1 MFTREAANALV
12 TSNKTLTPLDP
23 YDVTVIQYKTAIYK
37 CQEIL
42 RRLETLEKNLRN
54 GTKDNVIPLLNY
66 TVLLTEDPTFNVHPM
81 LRRRLD
87 LLSDLKL
94 CKTTEVNPPPVTD
107 PVDPTLELGGIV
119 DTKEYG
125 RYKQNIYDLE
135 FQWKLFSC
143 LRRLSQNTHTIYSKK
158 LRQLQLEKNSTI
170 KRPYEVSEFKN
181 KNLLYPQFSINSVE
195 DLLRPREMDLVLDLA
210 VLINDRERDTT
221 DRAFIKLQYQ
231 VMNKLVS
238 HVNKRVYGPMKTLYI
253 QLRKYSDAR
262 AANVGGRTNLKD
274 YMSHPDFP
282 LHRIYSSL
290 WRIYTVLSVILVF
303 ARQFFTLNREFFTKD
318 KTKLS
323 SRNIYVYE
331 GLLQRLEKI
340 CSPSG
345 NDILLGLA
353 SHLKIYATKVTSY
366 KLNNDS
372 SNTDTIT
379 DLFNVDVSRFLKTLK
394 VNLNLL
400 TEWLDAWKYLIENY
414 DLRSKFD
421 DMTEEQLLKALD
433 EKRSVDKLSYIE
445 NSNGKLK
452 VPDVASYTSP
462 PISSLSRMSSTA
474 SSSADVSPVLAALVL
489 NDNEILPL
497 DPNMKK
503 AQPGKLHSTQHGS
516 GSPGFQLMYPTPNTY
531 VSGNRRLSLDASAK
545 RSLNRIPSPY
555 GKGGSPLHTP
565 ENLSSSNSPR
575 ISRRTSLI
583 GRPGTNNSFLTPVN
597 SSTGTSPVSL
607 YKSAAAKAMPG
618 RPRSQSLQAPVT
630 GQSATIPISP
640 PSLKVQRGTLARSNS
655 LEMNAAIARKTMQ
668 DTLKKKGMRQSTT
681 LNNLSRYSSAPT
693 YRRNTIQGKNS
704 INGGLPKNNSSD
716 INNYLSG
723 GIVGPNNGPSTSL
736 LSGAAGG
743 NTSQQPPKLNIER
756 VDEFDVQDTTEKF
769 ASDSESQ
776 TLRFAAE
783 DSGNEDG
790 YISTAESLP
799 TTFKKVR
806 FIGVPPMTD
815 AENPKPKRT
824 GWYKKPAVLHYP
836 PPPPQVTSLRLRMR
850 QEGIAF
856 RTSLRENN
864 AEMADGLGSKLDG
877 SGNNSSSGR
886 PARSGLFRGLGA
898 DEDGRSTRGSVGHRF
913 ASRIRDKLRS

>member
-1 MFTREAANALV
+1 MFTREAATALV

-66 TVLLTEDPTFNVHPM
+66 TVLLSEDPIFNVHPM

-94 CKTTEVNPPPVTD
+94 CKITELNPPPLTD
-107 PVDPTLELGGIV
+107 PLDPTLELGGIV
-119 DTKEYG
+119 DIKEYG

-143 LRRLSQNTHTIYSKK
+143 LRRLTQNTHTIYSKK

-238 HVNKRVYGPMKTLYI
+238 HINKRVYDPMKSLYI
-253 QLRKYSDAR
+253 QLRKYGDAR
-262 AANVGGRTNLKD
+262 ATNVGGRTNLKD

-303 ARQFFTLNREFFTKD
+303 ARQLFSLNREFFTNN

-353 SHLKIYATKVTSY
+353 SHLKIYATKVTEY
-366 KLNNDS
+366 RLNNDS
-372 SNTDTIT
+372 SNTDTVT
-379 DLFNVDVSRFLKTLK
+379 DLFNGDVSRFLKTLK

-421 DMTEEQLLKALD
+421 GMTEEQLLKALG
-433 EKRSVDKLSYIE
+433 EKRSVDKLSHIE

-452 VPDVASYTSP
+452 VPDVAMYTSP
-462 PISSLSRMSSTA
+462 PISSLSKVSSTA
-474 SSSADVSPVLAALVL
+474 SSSADISPVLAALVL
-489 NDNEILPL
+489 NDNEIIPL
-497 DPNMKK
+497 DPNVKRV
-503 AQPGKLHSTQHGS
+503 QSGKLHSTQHGS
-516 GSPGFQLMYPTPNTY
+516 VSPGYQLMYPTPNTY
-531 VSGNRRLSLDASAK
+531 ASSNRRLSLDTSTK
-545 RSLNRIPSPY
+545 RTLNRIPSPY
-555 GKGGSPLHTP
+555 GKGGSPMHSP

-575 ISRRTSLI
+575 MSRRTSLI

-607 YKSAAAKAMPG
+607 YKSAAARAMPG
-618 RPRSQSLQAPVT
+618 RPRSQSLQAPIT
-630 GQSATIPISP
+630 GQSTTIPTSP
-640 PSLKVQRGTLARSNS
+640 PSMKVQRGTLARSNS
-655 LEMNAAIARKTMQ
+655 LEMNAAIARKSMQ
-668 DTLKKKGMRQSTT
+668 DTLKKKGIRQSTT
-681 LNNLSRYSSAPT
+681 LNNINRYSLAPT
-693 YRRNTIQGKNS
+693 YKRNTIQRGNS
-704 INGGLPKNNSSD
+704 FNGGLPKNNSSE
-716 INNYLSG
+716 INSFLSG
-723 GIVGPNNGPSTSL
+723 GFVGNNSNSNTFL
-736 LSGAAGG
+736 LSGATAE
-743 NTSQQPPKLNIER
+743 NSSQQPPKLITER
-756 VDEFDVQDTTEKF
+756 VDEFDVQNTTDKF

-776 TLRFAAE
+776 TLRYAVE

-806 FIGVPPMTD
+806 FTGVPPMTD

-864 AEMADGLGSKLDG
+864 AETADGLGSKLD
-877 SGNNSSSGR
+877 SGGR
-886 PARSGLFRGLGA
+886 SARSGLFRGLSA